1 MNLQCKQLRQ
11 GYIVILPFDQVT
23 LQMTMSKILTDTEEV
38 QSGADV
44 KLYPYQ

>member
-23 LQMTMSKILTDTEEV
+23 LQSWQCRRYWQTQKKSKVVLM
-38 QSGADV
+38 
-44 KLYPYQ
+44 